1 MFARFLRSKKFAFI
15 LALFLA
21 VALWLTVVGGDL
33 LQVSP
38 RRNVFEDVQVVCIN
52 LEDNVEASLEQETIS
67 VTLEG
72 LPEVLQE
79 TESDDLVAFVDLE
92 GKTPGNYEMEI
103 KFNPPERLSVISY
116 TPEEIEV
123 SIGEQ

>member
-1 MFARFLRSKKFAFI
+1 MFARFLRSNKFAFI

-21 VALWLTVVGGDL
+21 VVLWLAVVGGDL
-33 LQVSP
+33 FQISP
-38 RRNVFEDVQVVCIN
+38 RRGVFEDVLLVYIN
-52 LEDNVEASLEQETIS
+52 LDENLEASLEHDTIS

-72 LPEVLQE
+72 LPEKLQE

-103 KFNPPERLSVISY
+103 KLNPPERLSVISY

-123 SIGEQ
+123 SIRE